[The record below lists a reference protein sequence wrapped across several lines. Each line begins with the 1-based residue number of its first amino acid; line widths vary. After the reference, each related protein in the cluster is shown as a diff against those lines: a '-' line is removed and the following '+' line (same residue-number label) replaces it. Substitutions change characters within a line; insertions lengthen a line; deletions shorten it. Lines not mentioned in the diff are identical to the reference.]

1 MGTSS
6 AKKPVC
12 VHFCFFSQFHA
23 FLNWKERSI
32 IASQQQL
39 GIGNVRRVKVS
50 EGEDVGKMNCYDWH
64 WYDKIHHPV
73 CSLFQFQRI
82 LHHIVSCVYMGDRKN
97 NKNGHMHTGP
107 GQDKIV
113 VTRSSSFFSFGL
125 RLVILF
131 ICINICGCLRYV
143 CNVFIGTCCVKQK
156 CNISGGFL
164 IFTLSS

>member
-23 FLNWKERSI
+23 FQNWKERSI

-50 EGEDVGKMNCYDWH
+50 EGEDVGKMNCDDWH

-73 CSLFQFQRI
+73 CSLFTFNVFFTI
-82 LHHIVSCVYMGDRKN
+82 SYHVYIWVIAKTTKKWSHAHRAGV
-97 NKNGHMHTGP
+97 GY
-107 GQDKIV
+107 KIV
-113 VTRSSSFFSFGL
+113 VTRSSSFFSFKL
-125 RLVILF
+125 RFVILSF
-131 ICINICGCLRYV
+131 V
-143 CNVFIGTCCVKQK
+143 
-156 CNISGGFL
+156 
-164 IFTLSS
+164 